1 MPGLLVRGRS
11 EGQRRWFAGGGLHL
25 WKVTAEESGGD
36 FFLFED
42 LLVEGKTT
50 PMHRHPDIAE
60 TLYILEGTLIVH
72 VDGVERAVGPGDVAM
87 FPRGVPH
94 AFLVTSPTARVLC
107 FQTPG
112 GGQSFYLEASDPT
125 TTEAGPVDFGRLREA
140 AGRHPDSIEILGP
153 PPFRRS
159 SRVG

>member
-1 MPGLLVRGRS
+1 MKGLIVRGRT
-11 EGQRRWFAGGGLHL
+11 EGERRWFAGGGVHL

-50 PMHRHPDIAE
+50 PLHKHPDIAE
-60 TLYILEGTLIVH
+60 TLYILEGTLLVH
-72 VDGVERAVGPGDVAM
+72 VDGAEREVGPGDVAM

-94 AFLVTSPTARVLC
+94 ALLVTSPTARILC

-112 GGQSFYLEASDPT
+112 SGQPFYLEASDPT
-125 TTEAGPVDFGRLREA
+125 TTNAGPVDVGRLREA
-140 AGRHPDSIEILGP
+140 AGRHHETIEILGP
-153 PPFRRS
+153 PPFAARQR
-159 SRVG
+159 